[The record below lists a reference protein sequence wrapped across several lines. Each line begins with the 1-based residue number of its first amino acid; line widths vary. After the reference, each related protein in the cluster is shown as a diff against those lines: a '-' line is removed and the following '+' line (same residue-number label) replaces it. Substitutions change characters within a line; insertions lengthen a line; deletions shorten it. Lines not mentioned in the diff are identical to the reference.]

1 MEFLKK
7 GIYFVLF
14 CIFFLGCSDPEISD
28 TTLDGELIFDPSIYD
43 PATYLVSKSKP
54 LPKTYEL
61 DKPVFIACH
70 GYSASTFEWDEF
82 KDWAN
87 GDTSYFISQVLLGGH
102 GRSYEDFKSATWKD
116 WLIPIKTEY
125 EGLIT
130 AGYTNINFVGSSTS
144 CALIT
149 ELISEGYFI
158 GKLSPNNFFY
168 IDPIVIPSN
177 KTLSLVGVV
186 GPMLGY
192 AEVDNN
198 KDEDLYWYHFRPQET
213 LQELNKLIILVR
225 KNLEVGIKLPKE
237 SKMKVYKSI
246 KDGSA
251 DPVSAVLLY
260 KGITTSGNQNIEVEM
275 VNSELHV
282 FTRLALRENLSNLDI
297 ANQSKCFT
305 ELISKSK

>member
-7 GIYFVLF
+7 GIYFLIF
-14 CIFFLGCSDPEISD
+14 CVFSGCSDPDISD
-28 TTLDGELIFDPSIYD
+28 TTLDGEVIFDPSIYD
-43 PATYLVSKSKP
+43 PTTYLVSESNPSPKS
-54 LPKTYEL
+54 YEIN
-61 DKPVFIACH
+61 KPVFIACH

-82 KDWAN
+82 KTWAN
-87 GDTSYFISQVLLGGH
+87 GDTSYYISQVLLGGH
-102 GRSYEDFKSATWKD
+102 GRSYEDFKNATWND
-116 WLIPIKTEY
+116 WLMPIKKEY
-125 EGLIT
+125 ESLINS
-130 AGYTNINFVGSSTS
+130 GYKNINFIGSSTS

-149 ELISEGYFI
+149 ELIYEGYFI
-158 GKLSPNNFFY
+158 NKLSPNNFFY

-177 KTLSLVGVV
+177 KTLSLVGLI

-225 KNLEVGIKLPKE
+225 KNLENGIKLPKD

-251 DPVSAVLLY
+251 DPASAVLLY
-260 KGITTSGNQNIEVEM
+260 KGLTTSENQKIEVEM
-275 VNSELHV
+275 INSELHV
-282 FTRLALRENLSNLDI
+282 FTRLALRENLTNLDI
-297 ANQSKCFT
+297 SNQSKCFT